1 MDFFDKMGQTI
12 TNKGKDVAKKA
23 KDIAEAVSLGGQV
36 GTQED
41 VIDRLYMDMGRLLY
55 QNKEDWMNLDLR
67 DKMEQLDAAHK
78 ELDRLKAE
86 IRRLKGIK
94 VCENCGGEISQ
105 DACFCPNCGTQVPVE
120 EVVAEDVKECCD
132 ECDEEEAAEAAADN
146 AEAEPEVKAC
156 PGCGKEVESGY
167 AYCPGCGTKL
177 N

>member
-12 TNKGKDVAKKA
+12 TNKSKDVAKKA
-23 KDIAEAVSLGGQV
+23 KEIAEAVTLGGQV

-41 VIDRLYMDMGRLLY
+41 VIDKLYLDMGRLIY

-94 VCENCGGEISQ
+94 VCENCGGEISH

-120 EVVAEDVKECCD
+120 EVVAEEVKEFTD
-132 ECDEEEAAEAAADN
+132 AEEEAVTEADN
-146 AEAEPEVKAC
+146 AEAQTEQKLC
-156 PGCGKEVESGY
+156 PGCGREVETGY
-167 AYCPGCGTKL
+167 AYCPGCGVKL

>member
-12 TNKGKDVAKKA
+12 TNKSKDVAKKA
-23 KDIAEAVSLGGQV
+23 KEIAEAVTLGGQV

-41 VIDRLYMDMGRLLY
+41 VIDRLYLDMGRLIY
-55 QNKEDWMNLDLR
+55 QNKEDWANLDLK
-67 DKMEQLDAAHK
+67 DKMEQLDAAHM

-120 EVVAEDVKECCD
+120 EVVAEEVKEYAD
-132 ECDEEEAAEAAADN
+132 EEAAEATADN
-146 AEAEPEVKAC
+146 AETEPEQKFC
-156 PGCGKEVESGY
+156 PGCGKDVEAGY
-167 AYCPGCGTKL
+167 AYCPGCGAKL